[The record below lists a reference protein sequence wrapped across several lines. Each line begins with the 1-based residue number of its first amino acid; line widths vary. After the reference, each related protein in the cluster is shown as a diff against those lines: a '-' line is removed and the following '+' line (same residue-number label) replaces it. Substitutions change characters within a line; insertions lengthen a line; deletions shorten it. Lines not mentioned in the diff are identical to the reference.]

1 LNTSASRVGGAARRA
16 PSFKKTALKTVYIAL
31 GSNLG
36 ERVENLLLARE
47 RIVSP
52 HVRLT
57 RASSIYETAP
67 REVVDQPWFLN
78 QVVAAETTLFPRQL
92 LARLLR
98 IEQEMGRRRTMDKG
112 PRVIDLDIL
121 LFGEAVI
128 HAAGLEIPHPR
139 MAERRFV
146 LEPLAELAPGLRPPR
161 SRHTVRELL
170 AHVMDQPVR
179 RL

>member
-1 LNTSASRVGGAARRA
+1 M
-16 PSFKKTALKTVYIAL
+16 KTVYIAL

-36 ERVENLLLARE
+36 DRVANLLLARE

-52 HVRLT
+52 HVRLS

-67 REVVDQPWFLN
+67 REIVDQPWFLN

-92 LARLLR
+92 LARLLQ
-98 IEQEMGRRRTMDKG
+98 IEQEMGRQRTVSKG

-128 HAAGLEIPHPR
+128 HTAGLEVPHPR

-146 LEPLAELAPGLRPPR
+146 LEPLAELVPTLRPPR
-161 SRHTVRELL
+161 SRQTIQQML
-170 AHVMDQPVR
+170 ARVMDQPVH